1 MPIDEQLNARFRKAL
16 PLGIET
22 TEKKMMGGVCF
33 LLNGN
38 MIGAA
43 SRSKTGEGH
52 FMFRVGKDNDT
63 AAGARPE
70 AQPMV
75 QGGRRKRGFF
85 FVDESCGE
93 DDLTAWAGLAVSF
106 VKTLPAK

>member
-38 MIGAA
+38 
-43 SRSKTGEGH
+43 
-52 FMFRVGKDNDT
+52 
-63 AAGARPE
+63 
-70 AQPMV
+70 
-75 QGGRRKRGFF
+75 
-85 FVDESCGE
+85 C
-93 DDLTAWAGLAVSF
+93 LL
-106 VKTLPAK
+106 